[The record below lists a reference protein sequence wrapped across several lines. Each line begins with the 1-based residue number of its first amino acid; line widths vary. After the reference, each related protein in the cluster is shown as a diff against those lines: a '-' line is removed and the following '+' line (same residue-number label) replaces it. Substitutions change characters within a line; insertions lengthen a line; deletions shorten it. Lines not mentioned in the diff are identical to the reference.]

1 MKKIVFLVQN
11 MCFMNFIELATQ
23 RSSVRNFEPKLV
35 EKEKLLYVL
44 EAARIAPSAANFQ
57 PLKFLVITD
66 PSILKSIQ
74 VLYHREWL
82 VTAPAIIVAMGDHN
96 KGWHRKADG
105 KDFTDIDV
113 AIAVDHLTLAA
124 AEQGLGTC
132 WICNFDAEKCSTLFN
147 APPNIEMI
155 ALIPIGYPVIE
166 PKSIKKR
173 VPIDQL
179 VGWNTLSL
187 DADE

>member
-1 MKKIVFLVQN
+1 MVHN
-11 MCFMNFIELATQ
+11 MRFMNFIELATQ
-23 RSSVRNFEPKLV
+23 RSSVRNFEPKQV

-66 PSILKSIQ
+66 PSILKSVQ
-74 VLYHREWL
+74 ALYHREWL

-96 KGWHRKADG
+96 KGWHRKTDG

-132 WICNFDAEKCSTLFN
+132 WICNFDAEKCTALFN

-155 ALIPIGYPVIE
+155 ALIPIGYPVFE
-166 PKSIKKR
+166 PKSVKKR

-179 VGWNTLSL
+179 VRWNILSL
-187 DADE
+187 AADE

>member
-1 MKKIVFLVQN
+1 MIQKIY
-11 MCFMNFIELATQ
+11 FMNFIELATQ
-23 RSSVRNFEPKLV
+23 RSSVRNFEAKPV

-57 PLKFLVITD
+57 PWKFLVVTD
-66 PSILKSIQ
+66 PEILKS
-74 VLYHREWL
+74 VHALYHREWL

-96 KGWHRKADG
+96 KGWHRKTDG

-124 AEQGLGTC
+124 TEQGLGTC
-132 WICNFDAEKCSTLFN
+132 WICNFDAEKCSAIFN
-147 APPNIEMI
+147 APDNIEMI

-166 PKSIKKR
+166 PRLVKKR

-179 VGWNTLSL
+179 VHWNKLS
-187 DADE
+187 DY

>member
-1 MKKIVFLVQN
+1 
-11 MCFMNFIELATQ
+11 MNFISLASQ
-23 RSSVRNFEPKLV
+23 RYSVRNFESTPV

-57 PLKFLVITD
+57 AWTFLVVTD
-66 PSILKSIQ
+66 PEILKSIHA
-74 VLYHREWL
+74 LYHREWL
-82 VTAPAIIVAMGDHN
+82 RTAPAIIVAMGDHN
-96 KGWHRKADG
+96 KGWHRQLDG

-132 WICNFDAEKCSTLFN
+132 WICNFDTEKCCNFLN
-147 APPNIEMI
+147 APDNLETI

-166 PKSIKKR
+166 AKTAKNRASL
-173 VPIDQL
+173 DQL
-179 VGWNTLSL
+179 VFWNKF
-187 DADE
+187 

>member
-1 MKKIVFLVQN
+1 
-11 MCFMNFIELATQ
+11 MCFMNFVELATQ
-23 RSSVRNFEPKLV
+23 RSSVRNFEPKPV

-57 PLKFLVITD
+57 PWKFLVVTD
-66 PSILKSIQ
+66 PVILKSVQ
-74 VLYHREWL
+74 ALYQREWL
-82 VTAPAIIVAMGDHN
+82 VTALAIIVAMGDHN
-96 KGWHRKADG
+96 KGWHRKTDG
-105 KDFTDIDV
+105 KDFTDVDV

-124 AEQGLGTC
+124 TEQGLGTC
-132 WICNFDAEKCSTLFN
+132 WICNFDAEKCATLFN

-166 PKSIKKR
+166 PKSVKRR

-179 VGWNTLSL
+179 VHWDKLSL
-187 DADE
+187 IDGE

>member
-1 MKKIVFLVQN
+1 

-57 PLKFLVITD
+57 PFKFLVITD
-66 PSILKSIQ
+66 PSILKSVQ
-74 VLYHREWL
+74 ALYHREWL

-96 KGWHRKADG
+96 KGWHRKNDG

-132 WICNFDAEKCSTLFN
+132 WICNFDADKCTTLFN

-166 PKSIKKR
+166 PKSVKKR
-173 VPIDQL
+173 MPIDQL
-179 VGWNTLSL
+179 VRWNTLSL